1 MGNFKKNKKT
11 KTSLSRRQKQ
21 IIQIIVQMEGRPIT
35 VAAIAEKLKVSSRT
49 ILRELPLIEDWMCEN
64 DFTFVRKTGVGLQIM
79 ENAANLDLIRELL
92 EIEHT
97 TKVLG
102 KEERRRRLLGEL
114 LFNTEPAKAF
124 SFTSGYGISE
134 GTLFG
139 DLDYLEEWLAKHDV
153 RLIRRQGVGIFIK
166 GEEKAIRQAIVSAI
180 FDLYDINLIIGILPI
195 GQHGVP
201 VEKPIEYPPLLSFLK
216 GPSRMKAADILE
228 EIKTALG
235 VRFRD
240 SAMVGLYIRIA
251 LAIHRIANG
260 QSIEEP
266 SPDWEKLKEQREYEV
281 VKQIQMHALEK
292 YGVEI
297 CDNEVFNLVECL
309 SSARI
314 WTDASFF
321 SDPMQAINVRTFVAS
336 LVRLVE
342 NISGLAFHGNRVLM
356 DDLVNHFST
365 IMNRSQN
372 DMFLAYVQTAPIK
385 KNYPQIFSAVET
397 ALGILGEE
405 VYNKEAMAAD
415 IGFVTMHFVA
425 AAERIQ
431 AESEKVV
438 IAVVCP
444 LGVGASRMLA
454 TTIARSLQNVEVRRT
469 ISAFEISEVD
479 LVKDGIDLIVSTT
492 ELNTDFPH
500 VTINKILQPQDK
512 VKLQCRIDEIN
523 KNRIASKTRNSS
535 GTVPAIGLEEI
546 RLTSVITTEI
556 VELIENF
563 RLLQL
568 MKVNSYAEL
577 QVQAANLFASNDE
590 LKEEYVRCFQA
601 REQLGSTY
609 IKEMEISLLHC
620 KSQMATHSR
629 FGFIRLEQ
637 PLVTEEGEIRGAVV
651 MIAPGH
657 LTGQALE
664 PVSRLSALLI
674 EDPLFLQ
681 ALQSGDTATSVNLAE
696 SALVRFYTTRNKN
709 GL

>member
-1 MGNFKKNKKT
+1 MGNIKKTKKT

-21 IIQIIVQMEGRPIT
+21 IIQIIVQMEGKPIT

-49 ILRELPLIEDWMCEN
+49 ILRELPLIEDWMGEN
-64 DFTFVRKTGVGLQIM
+64 DFTFVRKTGVGLQII

-97 TKVLG
+97 TRVLG

-114 LFNTEPAKAF
+114 LFSTEPAKAF

-153 RLIRRQGVGIFIK
+153 RLIRRQGVGIFIE
-166 GEEKAIRQAIVSAI
+166 GEERAIRQAIVSAV
-180 FDLYDINLIIGILPI
+180 FDLYDINQIIGILPI
-195 GQHGVP
+195 GQHSVDL
-201 VEKPIEYPPLLSFLK
+201 EKPVEYPPLLSFLK
-216 GPSRMKAADILE
+216 GRSKIIAAKILDE
-228 EIKTALG
+228 FKSVLN

-251 LAIHRIANG
+251 LAIHRIAGGNM
-260 QSIEEP
+260 ITEP
-266 SPDWEKLKEQREYEV
+266 SPDWEELEELREYQA
-281 VKQIQMHALEK
+281 VKKVQKIVQER
-292 YGVEI
+292 YDVEI
-297 CDNEVFNLVECL
+297 DENEVLNLTECL

-321 SDPMQAINVRTFVAS
+321 SDPMRAINVRTFVAS

-342 NISGLAFHGNRVLM
+342 NISGLAFHGNRTLM

-365 IMNRSQN
+365 IMDRNQH

-385 KNYPQIFSAVET
+385 KNYPEIFAAVET
-397 ALGILGEE
+397 ALSILGDEIYTSE
-405 VYNKEAMAAD
+405 TMEAD
-415 IGFVTMHFVA
+415 VGFVTMHFAA

-454 TTIARSLQNVEVRRT
+454 TAISRSMQNVEIRRI
-469 ISAFEISEVD
+469 ISAFEISEEQ
-479 LVKDGIDLIVSTT
+479 LRKDGIDLIVSTT
-492 ELNTDFPH
+492 ELNTSFPH
-500 VTINKILQPQDK
+500 VTINKILQTQDK
-512 VKLQCRIDEIN
+512 VKLQNRIDEIN
-523 KNRIASKTRNSS
+523 KNRVLSKTRHA
-535 GTVPAIGLEEI
+535 GGAVPSIGLEDI
-546 RLTSVITTEI
+546 RRTSIITREI

-568 MKVNSYAEL
+568 MQVKDYADL
-577 QVQAANLFASNDE
+577 QEQAALLFARNDE
-590 LKEEYVRCFQA
+590 VKEELVRCFQS
-601 REQLGSTY
+601 REQMGSTY
-609 IKEMEISLLHC
+609 IKEMKIALLHC
-620 KSQMATHSR
+620 KSDLAVHCR
-629 FGFIRLEQ
+629 FGFIRLKQ
-637 PLVTEEGEIRGAVV
+637 PLVIDEGEIDGAIV

-657 LTGQALE
+657 LTGSCLE
-664 PVSRLSALLI
+664 PMGRLSALLI
-674 EDPLFLQ
+674 EEPMFLE
-681 ALQSGDTATSVNLAE
+681 ALLNGDTSVSSGLAE
-696 SALVRFYTTRNKN
+696 SALIRFYTTRSKN